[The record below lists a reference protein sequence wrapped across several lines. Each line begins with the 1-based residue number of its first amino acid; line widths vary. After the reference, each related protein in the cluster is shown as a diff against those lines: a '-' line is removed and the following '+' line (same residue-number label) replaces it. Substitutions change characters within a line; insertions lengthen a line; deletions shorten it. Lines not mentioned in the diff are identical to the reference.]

1 MADETPQADQT
12 PRDTP
17 PRATPPFVSVKF
29 EPVGRVHR
37 FLLEGVAFEP
47 PLQAGDDVVVTHA
60 GARAYARV
68 VRTIPQLAE
77 REAPPGA
84 GAGASAAAGGGDRVI
99 RRATESDITARF
111 RHQHRERTAHQFCAL
126 KIREHRLPMKL
137 VRTELQVDEPH
148 LTFYFT
154 SDSRVD
160 FRDLIRAL
168 ATEFHCRIEM
178 RQIGVRDEAKLLGG
192 YGVCG
197 RPLCCTTWLPRFEP
211 ISIKMAKQQSL
222 NLNPSRLSGVC
233 GRLKCCLRYELPN
246 AAGEQYAGCAHESSC
261 SRAAGGC
268 GGGGGCGSSGGG
280 CGNCSGGCGSG

>member
-1 MADETPQADQT
+1 MTDETPPADRT
-12 PRDTP
+12 SRDAP
-17 PRATPPFVSVKF
+17 PRETPPFVSVKF

-47 PLQAGDDVVVTHA
+47 PLQVGDDVVVTHG

-77 REAPPGA
+77 REAPA
-84 GAGASAAAGGGDRVI
+84 DARASAAAGAGDRVI

-111 RHQHRERTAHQFCAL
+111 RHQHRERAAHQFCAL

-168 ATEFHCRIEM
+168 ASEFHCRIEM

-268 GGGGGCGSSGGG
+268 GGGCGSSGG
-280 CGNCSGGCGSG
+280 CGNCSGGCGSA

>member
-1 MADETPQADQT
+1 MTD
-12 PRDTP
+12 
-17 PRATPPFVSVKF
+17 RAPFVSVKF

-37 FLLEGVAFEP
+37 FLLEGVAFDS
-47 PLQAGDDVVVTHA
+47 PLQAGEDVVVQHG

-68 VRTIPQLAE
+68 VRAIPQLAE
-77 REAPPGA
+77 RQTPPPE
-84 GAGASAAAGGGDRVI
+84 SERVI
-99 RRATESDITARF
+99 RRATKSDVTARF
-111 RHQHRERTAHQFCAL
+111 RHEQREREAHRFCAL

-137 VRTELQVDEPH
+137 VRTELQVDDPF

-154 SDSRVD
+154 SESRVD
-160 FRDLIRAL
+160 FRELIRSL
-168 ATEFHCRIEM
+168 AAEFHCRVEL

-222 NLNPSRLSGVC
+222 NLNPSRLSGIC

-268 GGGGGCGSSGGG
+268 GTGSGGGCGSSGG
-280 CGNCSGGCGSG
+280 CGNCSGGCGSA